1 MSKRLPPRSY
11 AAALLVL
18 GLLLSGSAARAETA
32 AHEQGGTRAVL
43 STGKTVTDE
52 PIVYPT
58 GAPAKIIAVEITL
71 EPGQQTGW
79 HQHPVPLFGYI
90 LEGELTVDY
99 GPFGKRT
106 YRQGEG
112 LAEAMNEAHNGRN
125 TGTGVLK
132 ILAVFISAEGVPDT
146 TRASP
151 PAR

>member
-18 GLLLSGSAARAETA
+18 GLLLSVSAARAETA

-58 GAPAKIIAVEITL
+58 GAPAKITAVEITL

-90 LEGELTVDY
+90 LEGELTVV
-99 GPFGKRT
+99 T
-106 YRQGEG
+106 
-112 LAEAMNEAHNGRN
+112 GR
-125 TGTGVLK
+125 
-132 ILAVFISAEGVPDT
+132 SANAPT
-146 TRASP
+146 ARAKGSP
-151 PAR
+151 RR